1 MGNYKAILVFIPRQE
16 DIFSLGLKLD
26 FKLKIYRKSKS
37 EGERGDVVK
46 GRFRRLKVVQGNNFK
61 FGVALSTA
69 IATSYINIVL
79 LQPVGV

>member
-1 MGNYKAILVFIPRQE
+1 VYILKQE
-16 DIFSLGLKLD
+16 DIFSLGLNLD

-37 EGERGDVVK
+37 EGERGDIVQR
-46 GRFRRLKVVQGNNFK
+46 GFRRLQVVQGNDLK

-69 IATSYINIVL
+69 IASPYIYIVL

>member
-26 FKLKIYRKSKS
+26 FKLKIYGKAKS

-46 GRFRRLKVVQGNNFK
+46 RRFWRLQIVQGNNLK

-69 IATSYINIVL
+69 ITTTHIYIVL